1 MAALSAS
8 IGTGSR
14 GRGERQYF
22 RILQNLSLS
31 VMPIGWQ
38 GSVHEKRG
46 QNRNFEHG
54 FICFEG

>member
-1 MAALSAS
+1 MTDWVQAAPYLGQS
-8 IGTGSR
+8 
-14 GRGERQYF
+14 F

-31 VMPIGWQ
+31 VTPIRWL

-46 QNRNFEHG
+46 QNRDFERG